1 MDLNTLLDKNQ
12 NHLDFWEALEQN
24 GGRLLFEEYVALYLK
39 ATLPGDTYWLGE
51 DVVPAHIAQKYRF
64 TNLLKGKRSLG
75 GDVINIYQNRAV
87 AYESKWFDEK
97 ESINL
102 KLVANKQQV
111 INKTGIDQLI
121 FTTNARRTSDAV
133 TEWVDEAG
141 FMFQEEW
148 ITKEVFDTVKAYIKC
163 QVKKTYKP
171 MTLRPEC
178 LPGETVPFFEQ
189 AMLELKTD
197 FDKKFYKTPVNKI
210 LTRIFQHWPAASGK
224 GSFPRLAYDMI
235 FETRWNY
242 KKAYPI
248 NTVINPTLTVLK
260 GNLVK
265 HIHHDIGLGNI
276 DNVIHVIYAG
286 DVTKAAKDTEELQS
300 IRSMAKVF
308 VNKIEFVEFI
318 KTVQNQTVWV
328 HTTVHSYDRLASVMK
343 GLKKSFFF
351 AHIDEVHHMIQ
362 PDYST
367 WTASLD
373 DKACKIQIR
382 LMSSANKRLARGTGA
397 TYSMGDPSFSDI
409 QIKDLD
415 EQTAVALGYKRQSV
429 LINYIYSDA
438 SFPEEWVERLH
449 DGSQPLI
456 KLKGSDFVVPMSW
469 YMAADSLIRFRTEY
483 SHINHTKLTLN
494 TIKECQEFAKFF
506 DSVRK
511 KVLKS
516 YCGSTTEPVYK
527 RLMKAKIMVAD
538 TLESS
543 TVKLLKEVSAIP
555 DTFKDSFIIHC
566 RLLGEGWDPEN
577 GWIDSNMFVSPTW
590 SEIRIY
596 QDVNRGSRIGDG
608 SKTKNYV
615 VLFHLKDEENE
626 FNNMFGRIKHVGE
639 ILEVGAEDITEQ
651 VIFKEIKNMPKGKKM
666 SRQAGTDILSYYD
679 EIGADFF
686 KNSFKTYIHDGRYY
700 AYGSLIHEMVKLY
713 QTEFEKRGLYNIDN
727 GDWVKRDFLKYEI
740 CLKYKEFFN
749 QYSVRG
755 RRNKI
760 DEIVEGKDFRLSTD
774 TIIQVVDWKEKV
786 TKIAKDRR
794 TELFNLYKKDY
805 SDEQLTTAYKNK
817 YPVVEVDPSFMKG
830 NEEYFGLLY
839 SFDEEDF
846 KFELSGF
853 GVEQAVTG
861 DYEVI

>member
-1 MDLNTLLDKNQ
+1 
-12 NHLDFWEALEQN
+12 
-24 GGRLLFEEYVALYLK
+24 
-39 ATLPGDTYWLGE
+39 
-51 DVVPAHIAQKYRF
+51 
-64 TNLLKGKRSLG
+64 
-75 GDVINIYQNRAV
+75 
-87 AYESKWFDEK
+87 
-97 ESINL
+97 
-102 KLVANKQQV
+102 
-111 INKTGIDQLI
+111 
-121 FTTNARRTSDAV
+121 
-133 TEWVDEAG
+133 
-141 FMFQEEW
+141 
-148 ITKEVFDTVKAYIKC
+148 
-163 QVKKTYKP
+163 
-171 MTLRPEC
+171 
-178 LPGETVPFFEQ
+178 
-189 AMLELKTD
+189 
-197 FDKKFYKTPVNKI
+197 
-210 LTRIFQHWPAASGK
+210 
-224 GSFPRLAYDMI
+224 
-235 FETRWNY
+235 
-242 KKAYPI
+242 
-248 NTVINPTLTVLK
+248 
-260 GNLVK
+260 
-265 HIHHDIGLGNI
+265 
-276 DNVIHVIYAG
+276 
-286 DVTKAAKDTEELQS
+286 
-300 IRSMAKVF
+300 
-308 VNKIEFVEFI
+308 
-318 KTVQNQTVWV
+318 
-328 HTTVHSYDRLASVMK
+328 
-343 GLKKSFFF
+343 
-351 AHIDEVHHMIQ
+351 
-362 PDYST
+362 
-367 WTASLD
+367 
-373 DKACKIQIR
+373 
-382 LMSSANKRLARGTGA
+382 
-397 TYSMGDPSFSDI
+397 MGDPSFSDI

-449 DGSQPLI
+449 DGAQPLI

-577 GWIDSNMFVSPTW
+577 GWIDSSMFVSPTW

-626 FNNMFGRIKHVGE
+626 FNNMFGNIKRVGE
-639 ILEVGAEDITEQ
+639 VLEIGSEDITEQ
-651 VIFKEIKNMPKGKKM
+651 VIFKEIKNMPKGKKV
-666 SRQAGTDILSYYD
+666 SRQAGTDVLSYYD

-749 QYSVRG
+749 QYAVAG
-755 RRNKI
+755 RRKKI
-760 DEIVEGKDFRLSTD
+760 EDIVEGKDFRLSTD
-774 TIIQVVDWKEKV
+774 TIIQVVDWKDKV
-786 TKIAKDRR
+786 IKIAKDRR
-794 TELFNLYKKDY
+794 AELFNLYKKGHD
-805 SDEQLTTAYKNK
+805 DNQLTTAYKNK

-830 NEEYFGLLY
+830 NEQYFGLLY
-839 SFDEEDF
+839 SFDEADF

-853 GVEQAVTG
+853 QLEYAVEN
-861 DYEVI
+861 DYQVI

>member
-1 MDLNTLLDKNQ
+1 MNSLKDILDNSN
-12 NHLDFWEALEQN
+12 NHLDFWEALESN

-51 DVVPAHIAQKYRF
+51 DVVPAHIAQLHNF
-64 TNLLKGKRSLG
+64 ANILKGMRSIG
-75 GDVINIYQNRAV
+75 ADVVNIYNGRAV
-87 AYESKWFDEK
+87 AYESKWFDKK
-97 ESINL
+97 ETIRFAPVSN
-102 KLVANKQQV
+102 KLQV
-111 INKTGIDQLI
+111 IRKTGIDQLI
-121 FTTNARRTSDAV
+121 FTTNARRASDQVVEFA
-133 TEWVDEAG
+133 DEAG

-148 ITKEVFDTVKAYIKC
+148 ITKEVFDTVKAYIKG
-163 QVKKTYKP
+163 QIKKTYKP
-171 MTLRPEC
+171 MTPRDQ
-178 LPGETVPFFEQ
+178 FFQ
-189 AMLELKTD
+189 DALDELKND
-197 FDKKFYKTPVNKI
+197 FDKKFDKVATSKI

-235 FETRWNY
+235 FEPHWNY
-242 KKAYPI
+242 KKSYPI

-308 VNKIEFVEFI
+308 VNKIDFVEFI
-318 KTVQNQTVWV
+318 KTIQNQTVWV

-343 GLKKSFFF
+343 SLKKTFFF

-373 DKACKIQIR
+373 DKECKIQIR

-397 TYSMGDPSFSDI
+397 TYSMGDPSFSDM
-409 QIKDLD
+409 QVKDLD

-429 LINYIYSDA
+429 LINYIYSDE
-438 SFPEEWVERLH
+438 SFPEEWVEKLH
-449 DGSQPLI
+449 DGAQPLI

-494 TIKECQEFAKFF
+494 TIKECQDFAKFF

-511 KVLKS
+511 KLLKS
-516 YCGSTTEPVYK
+516 YCGNTEEPVYK

-555 DTFKDSFIIHC
+555 DTFKDSFVIHC

-666 SRQAGTDILSYYD
+666 SRQAGTDVLSYYD
-679 EIGADFF
+679 EISADFF
-686 KNSFKTYIHDGRYY
+686 KNSFRTYIRDGKYY
-700 AYGSLIHEMVKLY
+700 AYGSLIHEMVKIY
-713 QTEFEKRGLYNIDN
+713 QTEFEKRGLYGLDLS
-727 GDWVKRDFLKYEI
+727 DWVKRDYLKYEI
-740 CLKYKEFFN
+740 VLKYKDFFN
-749 QYSVRG
+749 QYSTSG
-755 RRNKI
+755 RRKKI
-760 DEIVEGKDFRLSTD
+760 DDIVDGKDFRLSTD
-774 TIIQVVDWKEKV
+774 TVIQIAEWKEKIK
-786 TKIAKDRR
+786 KIAKERR
-794 TELFNLYKKDY
+794 AEMFALYKKGY
-805 SDEQLTTAYKNK
+805 SDEYLTNEYKNK
-817 YPVVEVDPSFMKG
+817 YPIIEIDPTFMTG
-830 NEEYFGLLY
+830 NEKYFGLVY
-839 SFDEEDF
+839 SFNDKSIVTDYKF
-846 KFELSGF
+846 KLSGYQIEDA
-853 GVEQAVTG
+853 VENDYAV
-861 DYEVI
+861 I